1 MVGQVKLGGQDR
13 SALALNLHMKMR
25 RSTWVLAWYKR
36 FKKKLALVVGVLVPA
51 KPVAFIVVI
60 AFVVALPEVKQ
71 GAGYG
76 PAGGIHDLP
85 DKLHARGFHVG
96 FK

>member
-1 MVGQVKLGGQDR
+1 M
-13 SALALNLHMKMR
+13 ATFTPHLHMKMR
-25 RSTWVLAWYKR
+25 SSAWVLTWYKR
-36 FKKKLALVVGVLVPA
+36 FKKKLALVVGVLMA
-51 KPVAFIVVI
+51 TQPVALVVVMT
-60 AFVVALPEVKQ
+60 FVVALPEVKQ